1 MAGQVTGDDG
11 PLAIAVKNI
20 SNYSADKWINS
31 RKCLLHFMGS
41 VAIGT
46 LAALIGVLSGA
57 KLTAVLKLGK
67 LDERLLLVED
77 VIPELITR
85 AEVQDAFQQVA
96 QAEAQRMQQQQQQ
109 AAVQARQQAAFSER
123 ASDTAL

>member
-1 MAGQVTGDDG
+1 
-11 PLAIAVKNI
+11 
-20 SNYSADKWINS
+20 
-31 RKCLLHFMGS
+31 MGS
-41 VAIGT
+41 VAIGA

-67 LDERLLLVED
+67 LDDRLLLVEG

-109 AAVQARQQAAFSER
+109 AAMQARQQAAFTER
-123 ASDTAL
+123 TSDTGAMNKKINDQLAVLSARMKQINDQFGLEEG

>member
-1 MAGQVTGDDG
+1 
-11 PLAIAVKNI
+11 
-20 SNYSADKWINS
+20 
-31 RKCLLHFMGS
+31 MGS
-41 VAIGT
+41 VAIGA

-57 KLTAVLKLGK
+57 KLTAALKLGK
-67 LDERLLLVED
+67 LNERLLLVED

-109 AAVQARQQAAFSER
+109 AVMQARQQAAFSER
-123 ASDTAL
+123 TSDTGAMNKKINDQLAVLSARMKQINDQFGLEEG

>member
-1 MAGQVTGDDG
+1 
-11 PLAIAVKNI
+11 
-20 SNYSADKWINS
+20 
-31 RKCLLHFMGS
+31 MGS
-41 VAIGT
+41 VAIGA

-57 KLTAVLKLGK
+57 KLTAVLKLSK

-123 ASDTAL
+123 TSDSGAMNKKINDQLAVLSARMKQINDQFGLEDS

>member
-1 MAGQVTGDDG
+1 
-11 PLAIAVKNI
+11 
-20 SNYSADKWINS
+20 
-31 RKCLLHFMGS
+31 MGS
-41 VAIGT
+41 VAIGA

-67 LDERLLLVED
+67 LNERLLLVED

-96 QAEAQRMQQQQQQ
+96 QAEAQRMQQQQQ
-109 AAVQARQQAAFSER
+109 AVMQARQQAAFTER
-123 ASDTAL
+123 TSDTGAMNKKINDQLAVLSARMKQINDQFGLEES

>member
-1 MAGQVTGDDG
+1 
-11 PLAIAVKNI
+11 
-20 SNYSADKWINS
+20 
-31 RKCLLHFMGS
+31 MGS
-41 VAIGT
+41 VAIGA

-57 KLTAVLKLGK
+57 KLTTVLKLGK
-67 LDERLLLVED
+67 LNERLLLVED

-109 AAVQARQQAAFSER
+109 AAVQARQQVAFSER
-123 ASDTAL
+123 SSDTGVMNKKINDQLAVLSARMKQINDQFGLEDS

>member
-1 MAGQVTGDDG
+1 
-11 PLAIAVKNI
+11 
-20 SNYSADKWINS
+20 
-31 RKCLLHFMGS
+31 MGS
-41 VAIGT
+41 VAIGA

-67 LDERLLLVED
+67 LDERLLFLEED

-96 QAEAQRMQQQQQQ
+96 QAEAQRMQQQQAQ
-109 AAVQARQQAAFSER
+109 AAMQARQQAAFSER
-123 ASDTAL
+123 SSESGAMNKKINDQLAVLSARMKQINEQFGLEEASS

>member
-1 MAGQVTGDDG
+1 
-11 PLAIAVKNI
+11 
-20 SNYSADKWINS
+20 
-31 RKCLLHFMGS
+31 MGS
-41 VAIGT
+41 VAIGA

-67 LDERLLLVED
+67 LNERLLLVED

-109 AAVQARQQAAFSER
+109 QQAVMQARQQAAFTER
-123 ASDTAL
+123 TSDTGAMNKKINDQLAVLSARMKQINDQFGLEEG